1 MYWMRQTGKW
11 GSYEPASA
19 ACGLEEALD
28 IIELD
33 KYGCFFG

>member
-1 MYWMRQTGKW
+1 MRQTGKW
-11 GSYEPASA
+11 ESYEPASA

-33 KYGCFFG
+33 TYGCFFG